1 MAKFLKEG
9 GSALNTVMSL
19 VVFTVPGVVIGGQLG
34 SLVAS
39 RISQNVLERALGILF
54 LVVAL
59 LMLAPGR

>member
-1 MAKFLKEG
+1 
-9 GSALNTVMSL
+9 MSL
-19 VVFTVPGVVIGGQLG
+19 VIFTVPGVVIGGHLG
-34 SLVAS
+34 SPVAS